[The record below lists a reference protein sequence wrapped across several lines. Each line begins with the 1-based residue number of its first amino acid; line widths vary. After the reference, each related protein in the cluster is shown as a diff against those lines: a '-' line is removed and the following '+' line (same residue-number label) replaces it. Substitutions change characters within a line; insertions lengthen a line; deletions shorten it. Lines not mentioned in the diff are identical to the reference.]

1 MGPTPI
7 SIFVRIASIPLSQ
20 LRFGLG
26 SSVRTLVFVFALLL
40 TSDFEVAVF
49 AQQPSVSE
57 PTRIGRSLGQ
67 ARAEQGKEPQA
78 VRTAPQPIE
87 PETLDNS
94 SKSKTTSTWGDSDGW
109 LKNIESWVGPKGVSQ
124 SIQTLLFLTL
134 LSAAPAALLMTT
146 CYVRVVIVLG
156 ILKQALGN
164 SQLPPTQVM
173 GGLSLFITLAVMSPV
188 WKQVYDESIEPY
200 TAEGSRMS
208 SDEAWRRGIAPVRHF
223 MSQQIAMA
231 GNYDDVHLFFH
242 RYAPGQ
248 TAPEN
253 FDSVPLVVLL
263 PAYVLSEL
271 KTAFLMGFQIYLPF
285 LVLDLVVAAVITAMG
300 ISQLSPSTVSIPFK
314 LLLFVLVDGWR
325 LIVQMLLDS
334 FGTFTPP

>member
-1 MGPTPI
+1 
-7 SIFVRIASIPLSQ
+7 
-20 LRFGLG
+20 
-26 SSVRTLVFVFALLL
+26 
-40 TSDFEVAVF
+40 
-49 AQQPSVSE
+49 
-57 PTRIGRSLGQ
+57 
-67 ARAEQGKEPQA
+67 
-78 VRTAPQPIE
+78 
-87 PETLDNS
+87 
-94 SKSKTTSTWGDSDGW
+94 
-109 LKNIESWVGPKGVSQ
+109 
-124 SIQTLLFLTL
+124 
-134 LSAAPAALLMTT
+134 
-146 CYVRVVIVLG
+146 
-156 ILKQALGN
+156 
-164 SQLPPTQVM
+164 
-173 GGLSLFITLAVMSPV
+173 
-188 WKQVYDESIEPY
+188 
-200 TAEGSRMS
+200 
-208 SDEAWRRGIAPVRHF
+208 
-223 MSQQIAMA
+223 MA

-300 ISQLSPSTVSIPFK
+300 ISQLSPSTVAIHFK